1 MSRQRQ
7 FNYND
12 LSTWSWWFTGG
23 IAVAIIGVLFFV
35 LKAWF
40 IDEVSAAV
48 QLKKQAIVAE
58 QKHYQTNK
66 KMLSELPRIRGE
78 IKALMA
84 VYDVAKKYLPTD
96 VSMPSLI
103 DSVYRSARNNGI
115 VFNTFAPQ
123 ADIDMPFYTIKPIT
137 LSADVGFVDMA
148 AFIEEVTTLKRIMNV
163 HSVSFLRPAN
173 GAKNSADVGNVLRM
187 TAELRTYVFKENS
200 DE

>member
-1 MSRQRQ
+1 MSRQRK

-12 LSTWSWWFTGG
+12 LSTWSWWFTTGV
-23 IAVAIIGVLFFV
+23 AVVIVCVLFFI

-40 IDEVSAAV
+40 VDEVSATV
-48 QLKKQAIVAE
+48 RLKKQAIIAE
-58 QKHYQTNK
+58 QQHYQTNK

-84 VYDVAKKYLPTD
+84 AYDVAKKYLPTD

-115 VFNTFAPQ
+115 IFNTFAPQ

-137 LSADVGFVDMA
+137 LSADVGFVNMA
-148 AFIEEVTTLKRIMNV
+148 AFIEEVTTLERIMNV
-163 HSVSFLRPAN
+163 HSVSFIRSAN
-173 GAKNSADVGNVLRM
+173 ATKSNADVNNELKM
-187 TAELRTYVFKENS
+187 TAELRTYVFKESN